1 MCISKPYRS
10 ITFIFICSARFRYVP
25 TLISQKLI
33 IRNQFHHTYFG
44 KWQKVRVEKAKQ
56 NLIFTPEENSA
67 WFLKRMP
74 KVRSSTSGHQYPP
87 SLAASKACRGKILKM
102 KVRRVTKSGAPKI
115 DGSTT
120 RITFHTMYRNG
131 FQRPCTWLTWASFDF
146 RDAAPQR
153 NYNFSIFSTF
163 FGYHS
168 ATPKSSFP
176 RICNIVRRYLGI
188 RNDTSSKQMVAC
200 SAFSI
205 SLSRPTNALSGNL
218 ENGP

>member
-10 ITFIFICSARFRYVP
+10 ITFIFICSAHFRYVP

-87 SLAASKACRGKILKM
+87 SLAASKARRGKILKM

-131 FQRPCTWLTWASFDF
+131 FQRPCTWLTWAH
-146 RDAAPQR
+146 
-153 NYNFSIFSTF
+153 STF
-163 FGYHS
+163 ETQLRS
-168 ATPKSSFP
+168 ATTTSPFFP
-176 RICNIVRRYLGI
+176 LSLDTIAPL
-188 RNDTSSKQMVAC
+188 RNPVSLA
-200 SAFSI
+200 SAILYVDILAFATTPAP
-205 SLSRPTNALSGNL
+205 SRW
-218 ENGP
+218 